1 MVLQKGRKLDKIATS
16 VCIRFWISEGQ
27 TENGNWNLDIKAI
40 HSCIKGEGSSTLCTR
55 GLRKHFI
62 I

>member
-40 HSCIKGEGSSTLCTR
+40 LQGCIS
-55 GLRKHFI
+55 I
-62 I
+62 YIM